1 VIATPSPR
9 LGSLGGQYRHRL
21 GSFGGL
27 GLALAAWT
35 LYAVYASP
43 TQGWTFFLQ
52 LTVNGIIL
60 GSIYALI
67 ALGYT
72 MVYGILKLLNFAHG
86 DVYMIG
92 SFIGFGIL
100 TLLGGALSPAIP
112 VVLLVLIMFVA
123 AMLGSGVLG
132 VAIERFA
139 YRPLRNAPRIAPL
152 ISALGVAFFL
162 ENSALLLFGA
172 QYRNY
177 DGYDLISF
185 NGIHIGGATGIFIS
199 YLGVIVISSAV
210 VLMVALVCLVRWT
223 RFGKAM
229 RAVSFDREAAA
240 MMGID
245 TDRVIAKTFFA
256 GSALAGAA
264 GVMFGLLFSQIY
276 YLIGFLAG
284 LKGFTAAVVGGIGSI
299 PGAMLGGMLV
309 GLVESWATGY
319 LNGNVSDLVVFGI
332 LIAFML
338 IRPTGLLGSP
348 ALQKV

>member
-1 VIATPSPR
+1 VTASSQQR
-9 LGSLGGQYRHRL
+9 LGN
-21 GSFGGL
+21 FAGL
-27 GLALAAWT
+27 GIALLVWVF
-35 LYAVYASP
+35 YAVYFSP

-67 ALGYT
+67 ALGYS

-100 TLLGGALSPAIP
+100 TLLGGSLSPDIP
-112 VVLLVLIMFVA
+112 VAALVLCMFLVA
-123 AMLGSGVLG
+123 MVGAGVLG
-132 VAIERFA
+132 VVIERFA

-177 DGYDLISF
+177 DGFDLISY
-185 NGIHIGGATGIFIS
+185 NGIHLGGDTGIFVS
-199 YLGVIVISSAV
+199 YLGLMVICSAV
-210 VLMVALVCLVRWT
+210 ALMAGLIALVRYT
-223 RFGKAM
+223 QFGKAM

-245 TDRVIAKTFFA
+245 PDRVIATTFFV

-264 GVMFGLLFSQIY
+264 GVMFGLLFSQIFH
-276 YLIGFLAG
+276 LMGFIAG
-284 LKGFTAAVVGGIGSI
+284 LKGFTAAVVGGIGSL
-299 PGAMLGGMLV
+299 PGAMLGGLLV

-332 LIAFML
+332 LIGFML
-338 IRPTGLLGSP
+338 IKPTGLLGTP